1 MNVTSEQVLYNAV
14 DIKTQQRKKNLKL
27 LLEMM
32 RPGKSYRPYQFK
44 DLPVKESTIWSYLR
58 QLEDE
63 GHIKRHIMDGHLIFI
78 KP

>member
-1 MNVTSEQVLYNAV
+1 MNVTSEQVLSIV
-14 DIKTQQRKKNLKL
+14 DIKYRNKRKNKKK

-44 DLPVKESTIWSYLR
+44 DLPVCEATIWRYFN

-63 GHIKRHIMDGHLIFI
+63 GHIERHIIDGHLIFI